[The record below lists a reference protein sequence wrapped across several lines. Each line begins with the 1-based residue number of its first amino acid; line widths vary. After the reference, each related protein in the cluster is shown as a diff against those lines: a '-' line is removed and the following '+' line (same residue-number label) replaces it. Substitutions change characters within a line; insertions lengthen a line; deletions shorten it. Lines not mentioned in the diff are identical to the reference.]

1 VKPTEALNRWDFEKT
16 GLLQDI
22 DKNRIL
28 NRIISDAEII
38 LSTFF
43 NANTLPALRKVKQV
57 V

>member
-43 NANTLPALRKVKQV
+43 NANSLPALRKVKQDV
-57 V
+57 